1 MVFCLNGILKRYVFF
16 VLVFWGFF
24 IMYVLWINL
33 NVVIG
38 VMVKNYIV
46 VIDGVEIEKV
56 DNVIFIWIF
65 WFKILLCYIIRER

>member
-1 MVFCLNGILKRYVFF
+1 MCLNGILKRYIFF
-16 VLVFWGFF
+16 ILVFWGFF

-46 VIDGVEIEKV
+46 FIDGVEIYKV
-56 DNVIFIWIF
+56 I
-65 WFKILLCYIIRER
+65 